1 MTSDAYLDH
10 LPAGR
15 GRLEEIWSFVAE
27 RDVEAADRLIDEIA
41 GRFDHLLAYLEAG
54 RARHELL
61 VNLRSLPVK
70 RYVIFYQPTDDGV
83 EIFRVLHGSR
93 DVQSEFDSLIDS
105 AE

>member
-1 MTSDAYLDH
+1 M
-10 LPAGR
+10 PALIVSPLAEED
-15 GRLEEIWSFVAE
+15 LEGIWSFVAE
-27 RDVEAADRLIDEIA
+27 RDVEAADRLIDEITS
-41 GRFDHLLAYLEAG
+41 RFDHLLAYPEAG
-54 RARHELL
+54 RARQELL
-61 VNLRSLPVK
+61 MNLRSLPVK

>member
-1 MTSDAYLDH
+1 MPTLIVSPLAEED
-10 LPAGR
+10 
-15 GRLEEIWSFVAE
+15 LEEIWSFVAE
-27 RDVEAADRLIDEIA
+27 RDVEAADRLVDEIT
-41 GRFDHLLAYLEAG
+41 GRFDHLLAYPEAG

>member
-1 MTSDAYLDH
+1 MIISPLAEED
-10 LPAGR
+10 
-15 GRLEEIWSFVAE
+15 LEEIWSFVAE
-27 RDVEAADRLIDEIA
+27 RDVEAADRLIEEIT
-41 GRFDHLLAYLEAG
+41 GRFDHLLAYPEAG

>member
-1 MTSDAYLDH
+1 MPTLIVSPLAEED
-10 LPAGR
+10 
-15 GRLEEIWSFVAE
+15 LEEIWSFVAE
-27 RDVEAADRLIDEIA
+27 RDAEAADRLIDEIT
-41 GRFDHLLAYLEAG
+41 GRFDHLLAYPEAG

-93 DVQSEFDSLIDS
+93 DIQGEFDSLIDS

>member
-1 MTSDAYLDH
+1 MPTLIVSPLAEED
-10 LPAGR
+10 
-15 GRLEEIWSFVAE
+15 LEEIWSFVAE
-27 RDVEAADRLIDEIA
+27 RDVEAADRLVDEIT
-41 GRFDHLLAYLEAG
+41 GRFDHLLTYPEAG

-70 RYVIFYQPTDDGV
+70 RYVIFYQPTDDGI

-93 DVQSEFDSLIDS
+93 DVQGEFDRLIDS

>member
-1 MTSDAYLDH
+1 MPTLIVSPLAEED
-10 LPAGR
+10 
-15 GRLEEIWSFVAE
+15 LEEIWSFVAE
-27 RDVEAADRLIDEIA
+27 RDAEAADRLIDEIT
-41 GRFDHLLAYLEAG
+41 GRFDHLLAYPEAG

>member
-1 MTSDAYLDH
+1 MPTLIVSPLAEED
-10 LPAGR
+10 
-15 GRLEEIWSFVAE
+15 LEEIWSFVAE
-27 RDVEAADRLIDEIA
+27 RDVEAADRLIDEIT
-41 GRFDHLLAYLEAG
+41 GRFDHLLAYPEAG

-93 DVQSEFDSLIDS
+93 DVQSEFESLIDA

>member
-1 MTSDAYLDH
+1 MPTLIVSPLAEED
-10 LPAGR
+10 
-15 GRLEEIWSFVAE
+15 LEEIWSFVAE
-27 RDVEAADRLIDEIA
+27 RDVEAADRLIDEIT
-41 GRFDHLLAYLEAG
+41 GRFDHLLAYPEAG

-70 RYVIFYQPTDDGV
+70 RYVIFYQPTDAGV

-93 DVQSEFDSLIDS
+93 DVQGEFDSLIDS

>member
-1 MTSDAYLDH
+1 MPTLIVSPLAEED
-10 LPAGR
+10 
-15 GRLEEIWSFVAE
+15 LEEIWSFVAE
-27 RDVEAADRLIDEIA
+27 RDMEAADRLIDEIT
-41 GRFDHLLAYLEAG
+41 GRFDHLLAYPEAG

>member
-1 MTSDAYLDH
+1 MPTLIVSPLAEED
-10 LPAGR
+10 
-15 GRLEEIWSFVAE
+15 LEEIWNFIAE
-27 RDVEAADRLIDEIA
+27 RDVEAADRLIDEITS
-41 GRFDHLLAYLEAG
+41 RFDHLLAYPEAG

-93 DVQSEFDSLIDS
+93 DVQGEFDSLIDS

>member
-1 MTSDAYLDH
+1 MPTLIVSPLAEED
-10 LPAGR
+10 
-15 GRLEEIWSFVAE
+15 LEEIWSFVAE
-27 RDVEAADRLIDEIA
+27 RDVEAADRLIDEIT
-41 GRFDHLLAYLEAG
+41 GRFDHLLAYPEAG

-70 RYVIFYQPTDDGV
+70 RYVIFYQPTEDGV

>member
-1 MTSDAYLDH
+1 MPTLIVSPLAEED
-10 LPAGR
+10 
-15 GRLEEIWSFVAE
+15 LEEIWSFVAE
-27 RDVEAADRLIDEIA
+27 RDVEVADRLMDEIT
-41 GRFDHLLAYLEAG
+41 GRFDHLLAYPEAG

>member
-1 MTSDAYLDH
+1 MPTLIVSPLAEED
-10 LPAGR
+10 
-15 GRLEEIWSFVAE
+15 LEEIWSFVAE
-27 RDVEAADRLIDEIA
+27 RDVEAADRLIDEITS
-41 GRFDHLLAYLEAG
+41 RFDHLLAYPEAG
-54 RARHELL
+54 RARHDLL

>member
-1 MTSDAYLDH
+1 MPTLIVSPLAEED
-10 LPAGR
+10 
-15 GRLEEIWSFVAE
+15 LEEIWSFVAE
-27 RDVEAADRLIDEIA
+27 RDVEAADRLVDEIT
-41 GRFDHLLAYLEAG
+41 GRFDHLLAYPEAG

-83 EIFRVLHGSR
+83 EVFRVLHGSR
-93 DVQSEFDSLIDS
+93 HVQNEFDSLIDS

>member
-1 MTSDAYLDH
+1 MPTLIVSPLAEED
-10 LPAGR
+10 
-15 GRLEEIWSFVAE
+15 LEEIWNFVAE
-27 RDVEAADRLIDEIA
+27 RDVEAADRLIDEIT
-41 GRFDHLLAYLEAG
+41 GRFDHLLAYPEAG

-93 DVQSEFDSLIDS
+93 DAQSEFDSLIDS

>member
-1 MTSDAYLDH
+1 MPTLIVSPLAEED
-10 LPAGR
+10 
-15 GRLEEIWSFVAE
+15 LEEIWSFVAE
-27 RDVEAADRLIDEIA
+27 RDVEAADRLIDEIT
-41 GRFDHLLAYLEAG
+41 GRFDHLLAYPEAG

-93 DVQSEFDSLIDS
+93 DIQSEFDSLIDS

>member
-1 MTSDAYLDH
+1 MPTLIVSPLAEED
-10 LPAGR
+10 
-15 GRLEEIWSFVAE
+15 LEEIWSFVAE
-27 RDVEAADRLIDEIA
+27 RDVEAADRLIDEIIS
-41 GRFDHLLAYLEAG
+41 RFDQLLAYPEAG

-70 RYVIFYQPTDDGV
+70 RYVIFYQPTDDSV

>member
-1 MTSDAYLDH
+1 MIVSPLAEED
-10 LPAGR
+10 
-15 GRLEEIWSFVAE
+15 LEEIWSFVAE
-27 RDVEAADRLIDEIA
+27 RDVKAADRLIDEIT
-41 GRFDHLLAYLEAG
+41 GRFDHLLAHPEAG

>member
-1 MTSDAYLDH
+1 MPTLTVSPLAEED
-10 LPAGR
+10 
-15 GRLEEIWSFVAE
+15 LEEIWSFIAE
-27 RDVEAADRLIDEIA
+27 RDAEAADRLIDEIT
-41 GRFDHLLAYLEAG
+41 GRFDHLLAYPEAG

-70 RYVIFYQPTDDGV
+70 RYVIFYQLTDDGV

-93 DVQSEFDSLIDS
+93 DVQGEFDSLIDS

>member
-1 MTSDAYLDH
+1 MPTLIVSPLAEED
-10 LPAGR
+10 
-15 GRLEEIWSFVAE
+15 LEEIWSFVAE
-27 RDVEAADRLIDEIA
+27 RDAEAADRLIDEIT
-41 GRFDHLLAYLEAG
+41 GRFDHLLAYPEAG

-93 DVQSEFDSLIDS
+93 DIQGEFDSLIDS
-105 AE
+105 AD

>member
-1 MTSDAYLDH
+1 MPTLIVSPLAEED
-10 LPAGR
+10 
-15 GRLEEIWSFVAE
+15 LEEIWSFIAE
-27 RDVEAADRLIDEIA
+27 RDVEAADRLIDEIT
-41 GRFDHLLAYLEAG
+41 GRFDHLLAYPEAG
-54 RARHELL
+54 RARHDLL
-61 VNLRSLPVK
+61 VNLRSLPVE

>member
-1 MTSDAYLDH
+1 MPTLIVSPSAEED
-10 LPAGR
+10 
-15 GRLEEIWSFVAE
+15 LEEIWSFVAE
-27 RDVEAADRLIDEIA
+27 RDVEAADRLIDEIT
-41 GRFDHLLAYLEAG
+41 GRFDHLLAYPEAG

-70 RYVIFYQPTDDGV
+70 RYVIFYQPMDDGV

-93 DVQSEFDSLIDS
+93 DVQGEFDSLIDS

>member
-1 MTSDAYLDH
+1 MPTLIVSPLAEED
-10 LPAGR
+10 
-15 GRLEEIWSFVAE
+15 LEEIWSFVAE
-27 RDVEAADRLIDEIA
+27 RDVEAADRLIGEIT
-41 GRFDHLLAYLEAG
+41 GRFDHLLAYPEAG
-54 RARHELL
+54 RARHDLL

-93 DVQSEFDSLIDS
+93 DVQGEFDSLIDS

>member
-1 MTSDAYLDH
+1 MPTLIVSPLAEED
-10 LPAGR
+10 
-15 GRLEEIWSFVAE
+15 LEEIWSFVAE
-27 RDVEAADRLIDEIA
+27 RDVEAADRLIDEIT
-41 GRFDHLLAYLEAG
+41 GRFDHLLAYPEAG

-61 VNLRSLPVK
+61 VSLRSLPVK

-93 DVQSEFDSLIDS
+93 DVQGEFDSLIDS

>member
-1 MTSDAYLDH
+1 MPTLIVSPLAEED
-10 LPAGR
+10 
-15 GRLEEIWSFVAE
+15 LEEIWSFVAE
-27 RDVEAADRLIDEIA
+27 RDVEAADRLIDEIT
-41 GRFDHLLAYLEAG
+41 GRFDHLLAYPEAG

-105 AE
+105 AD